1 MAKTSNKKYSATEI
15 VFIVISGLFILAGL
29 TLAILSI
36 IGDYLGAGNWI
47 RQAEQSMVNIFKWNV
62 SWRFYG
68 LVIGLIGCIILVI
81 DLWVSSKRADRTAA
95 NISSKSERVQI
106 NLDAIKKAEQVEEKN
121 TEAA

>member
-1 MAKTSNKKYSATEI
+1 MAKTSNKKYSASEI

-68 LVIGLIGCIILVI
+68 LVIGLTGCIILVI
-81 DLWVSSKRADRTAA
+81 DLCVSSKTADRTAA
-95 NISSKSERVQI
+95 TVSSQSERVQI

>member
-1 MAKTSNKKYSATEI
+1 MAKTSNKKYSASEI

-95 NISSKSERVQI
+95 NVSSKSERVQI